1 MRLVVADKLIELPC
15 GVGDTVYVIPSEVN
29 YKLNIINGFGENNRV
44 YEQVVSRIEISKSGY
59 LLVTCDGIRSVV
71 DKFYKKTWFIK
82 KEEAEVAL
90 EELERGKGNETD

>member
-44 YEQVVSRIEISKSGY
+44 YEQVVSRIEISK
-59 LLVTCDGIRSVV
+59 
-71 DKFYKKTWFIK
+71 
-82 KEEAEVAL
+82 
-90 EELERGKGNETD
+90 